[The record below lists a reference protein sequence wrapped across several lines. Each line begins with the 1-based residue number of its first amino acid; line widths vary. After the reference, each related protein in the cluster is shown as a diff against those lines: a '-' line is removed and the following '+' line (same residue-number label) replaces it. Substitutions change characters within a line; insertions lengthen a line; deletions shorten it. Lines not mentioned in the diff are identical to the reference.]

1 MSALINFKRVV
12 LLAIVIGMAGL
23 TVTNASSGFDYRFKV
38 HNKASSRITKILA
51 SEDGKKYGVFDVG
64 AGIKPGA
71 TMELV
76 WDKST
81 DNGQCEWY
89 LKAVFADGS
98 ESEPATFDFCEKDL
112 VVEFTD

>member
-1 MSALINFKRVV
+1 MFALSNFKRI
-12 LLAIVIGMAGL
+12 LMLAIVVGMAGL
-23 TVTNASSGFDYRFKV
+23 TVTNANSAVDYTFKV
-38 HNKASSRITKILA
+38 HNKSSSKIVRILA
-51 SEDGKKYGVFDVG
+51 SEDGKKYGNFDVG
-64 AGIKPGA
+64 AGIKAGA

-81 DNGQCEWY
+81 DSGNCEWH

-98 ESEPATFDFCEKDL
+98 ESEPAVFDFCEKDL

>member
-1 MSALINFKRVV
+1 MLALSNFKRIL
-12 LLAIVIGMAGL
+12 LLAVVVGMAGL
-23 TVTNASSGFDYRFKV
+23 SVTNANSSVDYTFKV
-38 HNKASSRITKILA
+38 HNKASSRIVKIMA

-81 DNGQCEWY
+81 DNGYCEWH

-98 ESEPATFDFCEKDL
+98 ESEPAVFDFCEKDL
-112 VVEFTD
+112 VVEFSD